1 MAKPRDFLS
10 IEQALLHAL
19 KDLTDDDLKTT
30 KRKREEF
37 RKFTDQLK
45 TEYNI
50 SHRDSV
56 EIDIVSAK
64 KDRGRPML
72 KAHEAMVD
80 KALEGHN
87 AKANITLSL
96 LHIGERLG
104 TLMGVTE
111 KALDPSSPSG
121 SAISKEEKDNIYKA
135 IKEVEARIASLK
147 KAIE

>member
-56 EIDIVSAK
+56 EIDIASAK
-64 KDRGRPML
+64 KGRGRPML
-72 KAHEAMVD
+72 KAHETMID
-80 KALEGHN
+80 KALHGHN
-87 AKANITLSL
+87 TKADIAQSL
-96 LHIGERLG
+96 LRMGERLG

-111 KALDPSSPSG
+111 KALDPSSPGG
-121 SAISKEEKDNIYKA
+121 STISKEEKDNIYKA
-135 IKEVEARIASLK
+135 IKEVEAKIASLK
-147 KAIE
+147 ESIE

>member
-1 MAKPRDFLS
+1 M
-10 IEQALLHAL
+10 
-19 KDLTDDDLKTT
+19 
-30 KRKREEF
+30 
-37 RKFTDQLK
+37 
-45 TEYNI
+45 
-50 SHRDSV
+50 
-56 EIDIVSAK
+56 EIDIAAAK

-87 AKANITLSL
+87 AKANITQSL

-111 KALDPSSPSG
+111 KALDPNSPG
-121 SAISKEEKDNIYKA
+121 GTTINKEEKDYIYKA
-135 IKEVEARIASLK
+135 IKEVEAKIASLK